1 VIDESFHLTPLDVR
15 RTEFPAA
22 LRGYDRARVDEFRD
36 RVANELE
43 RLTRLNHELEN
54 KAKGFHE
61 QLRAFRERDKALNEA
76 LVSAQQLRA
85 ETRDQA
91 EREAQLSLREAK
103 AEGDRLIDAA
113 KAEVRRL
120 AGEIEALERSRR
132 AYLAQLRSMV
142 ARQLAEL
149 EAIPETNA
157 NYTAPSATATAPAP
171 ATPAPA
177 TESSA
182 TSRGEPATGGKGR
195 KEPTTA
201 GGKPPV
207 PATAGAAQAAPPPP
221 PPGAAPVAPRT
232 TTVPLAAVPP
242 NGAAPETDEKKP
254 DEKKDSD
261 EGARQHVQTPGWLKA
276 VPSDK

>member
-15 RTEFPAA
+15 RTEFPAV

-103 AEGDRLIDAA
+103 AEGDRLIEAA
-113 KAEVRRL
+113 KSEVRRL

-149 EAIPETNA
+149 DAIPSHEATRPEVPA
-157 NYTAPSATATAPAP
+157 AAAPAAAPAAPPTAPP
-171 ATPAPA
+171 
-177 TESSA
+177 
-182 TSRGEPATGGKGR
+182 GEPVTGGKSR
-195 KEPTTA
+195 KSEPTT
-201 GGKPPV
+201 GGSKPPV
-207 PATAGAAQAAPPPP
+207 PATTGAAQGAPPPP
-221 PPGAAPVAPRT
+221 PPGASTRT

>member
-1 VIDESFHLTPLDVR
+1 MIDESFHLTPLDVR
-15 RTEFPAA
+15 RTEFPTT

-85 ETRDQA
+85 ETKDQA
-91 EREAQLSLREAK
+91 EREAQLALREAK

-113 KAEVRRL
+113 KSEVRRL
-120 AGEIEALERSRR
+120 ASEIEGLERSRR
-132 AYLAQLRSMV
+132 AYLAQLRAMV

-149 EAIPETNA
+149 DAIPAHDATKPEPVTPP
-157 NYTAPSATATAPAP
+157 APAAASAP
-171 ATPAPA
+171 ATPPA
-177 TESSA
+177 
-182 TSRGEPATGGKGR
+182 EPVTGGKSR
-195 KEPTTA
+195 KSEPTT
-201 GGKPPV
+201 GGSKAPV
-207 PATAGAAQAAPPPP
+207 PATAGAAQGAPPPP
-221 PPGAAPVAPRT
+221 PPTASPKT
-232 TTVPLAAVPP
+232 TTVPLPAVAP
-242 NGAAPETDEKKP
+242 NGAGPDSEEKKTESEENP
-254 DEKKDSD
+254 
-261 EGARQHVQTPGWLKA
+261 RQAVQTPGWLKA